1 MSTLANI
8 LILYCCLFPAVE
20 AFITPQVRKTPF
32 SLKAFK
38 DQNHGCSR
46 RAFNSAVATLT
57 VLSDFHSEQTA
68 ASAEDL
74 VSSTG
79 TENSKGLSQS
89 QIFNFLHGVPTFT
102 IVDKTGVPY
111 MVVGEDAKLTAYFFT
126 SYNEASRILISAS
139 KSSDKVIADLEQEEN
154 TKRKIKGEKPMSKEE
169 LNDVVGENPWKEARI
184 STVPLD
190 FGVSLS
196 SRGKINGQYFRLAP
210 SEDDVEDALT
220 IDKTIDDLA
229 EGKVPLFYIE
239 DFEITTSTEEKKQE
253 IPLYFQKKQLVQ
265 AWKKQ
270 NPRKELPE
278 VKVTELFSVVKTMVN
293 PDSKDDDLER
303 LALIPPGESIAKS
316 KICTEKGGK
325 SEAFKLGERIVVL

>member
-1 MSTLANI
+1 MERGKDINSSTRFRSLS
-8 LILYCCLFPAVE
+8 L
-20 AFITPQVRKTPF
+20 QSRKNQW
-32 SLKAFK
+32 A
-38 DQNHGCSR
+38 
-46 RAFNSAVATLT
+46 
-57 VLSDFHSEQTA
+57 VLS
-68 ASAEDL
+68 
-74 VSSTG
+74 VG
-79 TENSKGLSQS
+79 TLRSKFSFISLLYGSMYHH
-89 QIFNFLHGVPTFT
+89 NH
-102 IVDKTGVPY
+102 KTLFY
-111 MVVGEDAKLTAYFFT
+111 YL
-126 SYNEASRILISAS
+126 
-139 KSSDKVIADLEQEEN
+139 Q
-154 TKRKIKGEKPMSKEE
+154 
-169 LNDVVGENPWKEARI
+169 
-184 STVPLD
+184 
-190 FGVSLS
+190 
-196 SRGKINGQYFRLAP
+196 
-210 SEDDVEDALT
+210 DDVEDALT